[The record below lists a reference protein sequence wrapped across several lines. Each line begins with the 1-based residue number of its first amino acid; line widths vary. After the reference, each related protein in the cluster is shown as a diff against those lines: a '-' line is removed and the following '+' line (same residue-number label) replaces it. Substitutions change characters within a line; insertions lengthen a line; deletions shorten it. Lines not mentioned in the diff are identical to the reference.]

1 MFTLRNNSGLQHK
14 CLFKNINQISQN
26 CKSIKI
32 PSNIE
37 NMDIKTKTERQK
49 GRYYNMQIH
58 FVTSCQT
65 AMLAIPIRSGWA
77 RLPCLHIWIRDE
89 TSQVINSLQVNM
101 ITSVFKCTT
110 PHAALCVVDPSA
122 YLWTFPFYLQ
132 WWWTISLSLS
142 DGPKGHISSI
152 GNGLLHT
159 LL

>member
-1 MFTLRNNSGLQHK
+1 
-14 CLFKNINQISQN
+14 
-26 CKSIKI
+26 
-32 PSNIE
+32 
-37 NMDIKTKTERQK
+37 
-49 GRYYNMQIH
+49 
-58 FVTSCQT
+58 
-65 AMLAIPIRSGWA
+65 MLAIPIRSGWA

-122 YLWTFPFYLQ
+122 YLWTFQFHLQ

-152 GNGLLHT
+152 GNGLLHS
-159 LL
+159 LI